1 MNNNVTYVM
10 GHTGIMIC
18 EWNYNME
25 TIKEEPLTRRLIG
38 NVKCAL

>member
-1 MNNNVTYVM
+1 MNNNVTYGM
-10 GHTGIMIC
+10 GHTGIMIW

-25 TIKEEPLTRRLIG
+25 TRKEEPLTRRLIG

>member
-1 MNNNVTYVM
+1 MNNDVTYGM
-10 GHTGIMIC
+10 GHMGILIW

-25 TIKEEPLTRRLIG
+25 IRKVEPLTRRLIG